1 MALRMI
7 KTGID
12 ASVHQTERILRLCLI
27 VSLVFHAVLVFT
39 LQTAFPTYLTGEDLR
54 IYRVDLIRP
63 PVEDLDM
70 DVKPDTDISKPQEP
84 VASQASSE
92 DSQETI
98 SLDTDDKRY
107 VSYAQAIKERI
118 AGQWKY
124 PQEARKKK
132 LEGRLVALFS
142 LNREGA
148 LTRLDITKTSGHE
161 VLDREAERAIQ
172 SAAPFPPFPSTI
184 TVSRLNINVSFDY
197 TLTAKTPRK

>member
-1 MALRMI
+1 MALRTI
-7 KTGID
+7 KAATD
-12 ASVHQTERILRLCLI
+12 VSVHQTEKILRTCLI
-27 VSLVFHAVLVFT
+27 LSLAFHAVMVLA
-39 LQTAFPTYLTGEDLR
+39 LQSAIPTYLAGEDLR
-54 IYRVDLIRP
+54 IYRVELLRP
-63 PVEDLDM
+63 AVDDM
-70 DVKPDTDISKPQEP
+70 DLTEKPDTDISKPQEP
-84 VASQASSE
+84 VTSQASSE
-92 DSQETI
+92 DTQETI

-124 PQEARKKK
+124 PQEAKKKK

-148 LTRLDITKTSGHE
+148 LTRLDITKTSGHD

-197 TLTAKTPRK
+197 TLSKKK

>member
-39 LQTAFPTYLTGEDLR
+39 LQTAFPTYLAGEDLR

-84 VASQASSE
+84 VTSQASSE
-92 DSQETI
+92 DTQETI

-148 LTRLDITKTSGHE
+148 LTRLDITKTSGHD

-184 TVSRLNINVSFDY
+184 TVSLLNINVSFDY
-197 TLTAKTPRK
+197 ALSRKK

>member
-7 KTGID
+7 KTGTD

-39 LQTAFPTYLTGEDLR
+39 LQTAFPTYLAGEDLR

-70 DVKPDTDISKPQEP
+70 DVKPDTDISKPQDT
-84 VASQASSE
+84 VTSQASSE

-148 LTRLDITKTSGHE
+148 LIRLDITKTSGHD
-161 VLDREAERAIQ
+161 VLDREAESAIQ

-197 TLTAKTPRK
+197 TLSKKK

>member
-7 KTGID
+7 KTGTD
-12 ASVHQTERILRLCLI
+12 ASVNQAERIPRLCLI

-84 VASQASSE
+84 VASQAASE

-197 TLTAKTPRK
+197 TLSKKK

>member
-1 MALRMI
+1 MALKII
-7 KTGID
+7 KAGTD
-12 ASVHQTERILRLCLI
+12 DSLHQTERILRICLI
-27 VSLVFHAVLVFT
+27 VSLVFHAVIVLT
-39 LQTAFPTYLTGEDLR
+39 LQNAFPTYLAGEDLR
-54 IYRVDLIRP
+54 IYRVELIRP
-63 PVEDLDM
+63 PVDDLDLAE
-70 DVKPDTDISKPQEP
+70 KPDTDISKPEEP
-84 VASQASSE
+84 ATAQTPSE

-107 VSYAQAIKERI
+107 VTYAQAIKERI

-142 LNREGA
+142 LNREGT
-148 LTRLDITKTSGHE
+148 LTRLDITKTSGHG

-197 TLTAKTPRK
+197 TLTRRK

>member
-7 KTGID
+7 KPGTD
-12 ASVHQTERILRLCLI
+12 TSVHQAERIPRLCLI

-84 VASQASSE
+84 VASQAASE

-148 LTRLDITKTSGHE
+148 LTRLDITKTSGHD

-197 TLTAKTPRK
+197 TLSKKK

>member
-1 MALRMI
+1 MVLRII
-7 KTGID
+7 KAATD
-12 ASVHQTERILRLCLI
+12 LPVHQTEKILRICLI
-27 VSLVFHAVLVFT
+27 VSLAFHVVMVLT
-39 LQTAFPTYLTGEDLR
+39 LQNAVPTFLAGEYLRT
-54 IYRVDLIRP
+54 YRVELLRP
-63 PVEDLDM
+63 PVDDM
-70 DVKPDTDISKPQEP
+70 DLEEKPDTDIVKPEEP
-84 VASQASSE
+84 AAPKPSSE
-92 DSQETI
+92 ESQETI
-98 SLDTDDKRY
+98 SLDTEDKRY
-107 VSYAQAIKERI
+107 VTYAQAIKERI

-148 LTRLDITKTSGHE
+148 LTRMEITRSSGYE

-197 TLTAKTPRK
+197 TLTKKK

>member
-7 KTGID
+7 KPGTD
-12 ASVHQTERILRLCLI
+12 TSVHQTERILRLCLI

-39 LQTAFPTYLTGEDLR
+39 LQTAFPTYLAGEDLR

-84 VASQASSE
+84 VTSQASSE
-92 DSQETI
+92 DTQETI

-142 LNREGA
+142 LDREGA
-148 LTRLDITKTSGHE
+148 LTRLDITKTSGHD

-184 TVSRLNINVSFDY
+184 TVSLLNINVSFDY
-197 TLTAKTPRK
+197 TLSKKK